1 MWSSQKDLYI
11 HKATHSSLHSS
22 DYSDDSEI
30 VFILLTI
37 RELRRSCDA
46 PYGFQIVRRINRLVK
61 SRSHSVRSEVLK
73 VLLALRIKD
82 INLEK
87 EKKDEIKQ
95 KKFMKHKQKLLTLSK
110 KERKVYA
117 FMMYVIKVSVFV

>member
-1 MWSSQKDLYI
+1 
-11 HKATHSSLHSS
+11 
-22 DYSDDSEI
+22 
-30 VFILLTI
+30 
-37 RELRRSCDA
+37 
-46 PYGFQIVRRINRLVK
+46 VK

-87 EKKDEIKQ
+87 EKVDEMKQ

-110 KERKVYA
+110 KERKVCA
-117 FMMYVIKVSVFV
+117 FMICVIKVSVLVLCSAEW